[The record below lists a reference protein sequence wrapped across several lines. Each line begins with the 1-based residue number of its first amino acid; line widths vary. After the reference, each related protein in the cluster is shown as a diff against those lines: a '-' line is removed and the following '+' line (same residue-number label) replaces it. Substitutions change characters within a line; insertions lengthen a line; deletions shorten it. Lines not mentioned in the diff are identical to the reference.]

1 MRANGH
7 FSGSM
12 VAHALLRP
20 TRKSNE
26 ASQPHPSLF
35 GLAPGGVCPTFPSPG
50 KPVVSYTAFSPSPPS
65 RWDGWAVVLCD
76 TFRRITPPPC
86 YGAPRLCGARTFLI
100 LQLSHKTRP
109 FFLLSANIILYPTT
123 TFSNSKPDRF
133 TDPVLPYQV
142 VSGAIPACDRLHCNI
157 SSHFTQL
164 LPSAGPIFPL
174 QSTFFRH
181 DCRIRR
187 LAFRPQPP

>member
-12 VAHALLRP
+12 VAHTLMRP

-26 ASQPHPSLF
+26 ASRPHPSLF
-35 GLAPGGVCPTFPSPG
+35 GLAPGGVYPTFPSPG

-76 TFRRITPPPC
+76 TFRRIAPPPC

-123 TFSNSKPDRF
+123 TFSNVIAGRRWNPTSSTPAARGTSPHATF
-133 TDPVLPYQV
+133 PILIYRAVLCNSYHLWTRYFPPTD
-142 VSGAIPACDRLHCNI
+142 
-157 SSHFTQL
+157 FL
-164 LPSAGPIFPL
+164 LPICG
-174 QSTFFRH
+174 
-181 DCRIRR
+181 IRR
-187 LAFRPQPP
+187 